1 MFLFDWTKIYIESDG
16 NIVETVRIL
25 RMLVERQIPRNRKD
39 PIYGYSQ
46 KNFSGRSFLLHPDV
60 LLYHSYKYTY
70 REVAQYIALA
80 ALRSYADYISN
91 QKITLDLVFMPGD
104 QGLSIIENNRLL
116 YLEDDQVHFL
126 YEEVNNME
134 IH

>member
-1 MFLFDWTKIYIESDG
+1 MFLFDWTKIYIESGG
-16 NIVETVRIL
+16 NVVETVRIL
-25 RMLVERQIPRNRKD
+25 RMLVERQIPKNRKD

-46 KNFSGRSFLLHPDV
+46 KNFSGSSFLLHPDV

-91 QKITLDLVFMPGD
+91 QKITLDFVFMPGD